1 MEKPIVQWR
10 FCGYDGHVISQ
21 VNLMVQVEPIDFGI
35 LIAFILPG
43 SVAVYGLRYVS
54 PRISALWSILESG
67 QVVIGPLILLALA
80 TLAVGLIVSSLR
92 VVLLEPIFHVT
103 GVRQENI
110 DYQKLANADQ
120 REFFKEMIKNVY
132 RYEQFY
138 GNTLLALLFCSFLRY
153 FVGRVSICQTRMDQ
167 MVSVAIIGSLITLFV
182 AGRKSL
188 RDVYRSIS
196 ELKLLGK
203 GD

>member
-1 MEKPIVQWR
+1 MAQ
-10 FCGYDGHVISQ
+10 F
-21 VNLMVQVEPIDFGI
+21 EPIDFGI
-35 LIAFILPG
+35 VIAFILPG

-54 PRISALWSILESG
+54 PRINALWSILESG
-67 QVVIGPLILLALA
+67 QVVIGPLIFLALA

-103 GVRQENI
+103 GVRQENV

-138 GNTLLALLFCSFLRY
+138 GNTFLALLLCLFLRY
-153 FVGRVSICQTRMDQ
+153 FVGKASICQT
-167 MVSVAIIGSLITLFV
+167 SVTS
-182 AGRKSL
+182 RK
-188 RDVYRSIS
+188 
-196 ELKLLGK
+196 
-203 GD
+203 

>member
-1 MEKPIVQWR
+1 
-10 FCGYDGHVISQ
+10 
-21 VNLMVQVEPIDFGI
+21 MVQFEPIDFGI

-54 PRISALWSILESG
+54 PRISALWSMLESG

-110 DYQKLANADQ
+110 DYQKPANADQ

>member
-1 MEKPIVQWR
+1 MAQ
-10 FCGYDGHVISQ
+10 F
-21 VNLMVQVEPIDFGI
+21 EPIDFGI
-35 LIAFILPG
+35 VIAFILPG

-54 PRISALWSILESG
+54 PRISALWSMLESG

-92 VVLLEPIFHVT
+92 VVLLEPIFHVI
-103 GVRQENI
+103 GVRQEQV

-138 GNTLLALLFCSFLRY
+138 GNTFLALLLCSFLRY
-153 FVGRVSICQTRMDQ
+153 FVRKPSICLTRM
-167 MVSVAIIGSLITLFV
+167 
-182 AGRKSL
+182 
-188 RDVYRSIS
+188 
-196 ELKLLGK
+196 
-203 GD
+203 

>member
-1 MEKPIVQWR
+1 
-10 FCGYDGHVISQ
+10 
-21 VNLMVQVEPIDFGI
+21 MVQFEPIDFGI

-54 PRISALWSILESG
+54 PRINALWSMLEPG
-67 QVVIGPLILLALA
+67 QFVIGPLILLALA

-103 GVRQENI
+103 GVRQENV
-110 DYQKLANADQ
+110 DYQKLANVDQ
-120 REFFKEMIKNVY
+120 REFFKEMIKNIY

-153 FVGRVSICQTRMDQ
+153 FVGKTSFCQTRMDQ

-188 RDVYRSIS
+188 KDVYRSIS
-196 ELKLLGK
+196 QLKLLNK

>member
-1 MEKPIVQWR
+1 M
-10 FCGYDGHVISQ
+10 
-21 VNLMVQVEPIDFGI
+21 
-35 LIAFILPG
+35 
-43 SVAVYGLRYVS
+43 
-54 PRISALWSILESG
+54 LESG

-103 GVRQENI
+103 GVRQEKV

-138 GNTLLALLFCSFLRY
+138 GNTFLALLLCAFLRY
-153 FVGRVSICQTRMDQ
+153 FVGKASICQT
-167 MVSVAIIGSLITLFV
+167 SVTS
-182 AGRKSL
+182 RK
-188 RDVYRSIS
+188 
-196 ELKLLGK
+196 
-203 GD
+203 